1 MPCLSHGFYSLSGPR
16 RRYTST
22 HMDQLTEGAEG
33 DRLGAF
39 QLRKALTPLDLQGP
53 GKKCYSGAGRG
64 AADEGPWAGAAGKS
78 ERKPLTFSFF
88 LAPFSCQ
95 GLPLDEPNWKPH
107 DKGPRELGSESLV
120 SQGTD
125 AGRNRSSRV
134 GASGK

>member
-1 MPCLSHGFYSLSGPR
+1 
-16 RRYTST
+16 
-22 HMDQLTEGAEG
+22 MDQLTEGEEG

-64 AADEGPWAGAAGKS
+64 AAGKS

-88 LAPFSCQ
+88 LSPFSCQ
-95 GLPLDEPNWKPH
+95 GLPLDEPNWKPR

-125 AGRNRSSRV
+125 TGGSHSSRV
-134 GASGK
+134 GASGKSPVHLLLFFAFPRAGVS